1 MSIKDDN
8 FFVSDFD
15 EHRMIRIEIGET
27 RQYLNLNDAIQLRNS
42 LTSKSDSEIR
52 LRNFLTE
59 EIERVQKPIAEML
72 DKVGGNVSP
81 EI

>member
-1 MSIKDDN
+1 MPIKETG
-8 FFVSDFD
+8 FFISDMIKGEFTD
-15 EHRMIRIEIGET
+15 ELRMLAYITKELS
-27 RQYLNLNDAIQLRNS
+27 LN
-42 LTSKSDSEIR
+42 EVIR

>member
-1 MSIKDDN
+1 MPIN
-8 FFVSDFD
+8 EPAFRVSDFD
-15 EHRMIRIEIGET
+15 SKGRMDFSI
-27 RQYLNLNDAIQLRNS
+27 NLIL
-42 LTSKSDSEIR
+42 SKNEVIR
-52 LRNFLTE
+52 LRNFLTQ

>member
-1 MSIKDDN
+1 MSINEKN
-8 FFVSDFD
+8 FVVS
-15 EHRMIRIEIGET
+15 EIGASKIMFVHI
-27 RQYLNLNDAIQLRNS
+27 QKGLNVN
-42 LTSKSDSEIR
+42 EVIR
-52 LRNFLTE
+52 LRNFLTQ